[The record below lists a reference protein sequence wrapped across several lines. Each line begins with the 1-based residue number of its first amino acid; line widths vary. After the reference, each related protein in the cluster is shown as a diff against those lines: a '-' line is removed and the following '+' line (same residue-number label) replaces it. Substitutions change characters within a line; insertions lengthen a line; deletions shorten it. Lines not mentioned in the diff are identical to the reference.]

1 MRIYLI
7 LHNIRSVFNV
17 GSIFRTA
24 DAFGVKKI
32 YLAGYTPDPA
42 QKTALGAEKYV
53 EWEKVKNIQKLIR
66 KLKKEKFFIASLEQS
81 PNSIS
86 LNRFASLASKK
97 KHKKY
102 HSIALIFGNE
112 VKGLP
117 KSVRESSH
125 AVIEIPMRGKK
136 ESLNVSVATGIAL
149 YAFASK

>member
-1 MRIYLI
+1 VRIYLI

-102 HSIALIFGNE
+102 HSIALILGNE

>member
-102 HSIALIFGNE
+102 HSIALILGNE